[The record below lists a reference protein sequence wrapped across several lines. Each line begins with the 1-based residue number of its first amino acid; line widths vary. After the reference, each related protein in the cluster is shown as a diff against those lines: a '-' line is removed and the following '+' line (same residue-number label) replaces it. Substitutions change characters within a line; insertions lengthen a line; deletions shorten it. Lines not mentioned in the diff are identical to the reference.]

1 MFYHRKLSK
10 YKYKLDSFKEILE
23 FSISAEAK
31 WENGID
37 QNGISWSVEELPLDY
52 SSFPILKEIF
62 ESIDL
67 EFKRPSFFLSRVPSV
82 GLANHIDHRKWGN
95 LGFPLTE
102 GFGLSTI
109 NFHDPFNQIVEK
121 LILDDPTDGYSEPFI
136 INTRM
141 THSAV
146 YGGSQRSRE
155 PRLCSTFLNGLV
167 ISLKKS
173 IRDPCSPKSPLFL
186 SPKNRFQCNTRRIT
200 S

>member
-146 YGGSQRSRE
+146 YGGQPTLERTTLMLDLFE
-155 PRLCSTFLNGLV
+155 WPGHIFEKIDKG
-167 ISLKKS
+167 SLFTKKPS
-173 IRDPCSPKSPLFL
+173 FFIPEKQIPV
-186 SPKNRFQCNTRRIT
+186 QHEE
-200 S
+200 